1 MHRPGNLRNVE
12 IPPAIENSRVS
23 IPSGKPRGKYSGGES
38 DFGKIPRGK
47 FSNRG
52 GNFPRPGQNIKNT
65 VLFSL
70 CSAAGEKF
78 SGFSRLYAY
87 LRANLGDKTMICL
100 AEVKI
105 S

>member
-1 MHRPGNLRNVE
+1 MFVLILDLVE
-12 IPPAIENSRVS
+12 FWSDCSQGFYTLWQTEGEIF
-23 IPSGKPRGKYSGGES
+23 RGGGI

-52 GNFPRPGQNIKNT
+52 VNFPRPGQNIKNT